1 LTILLA
7 LIVLPLA
14 TFACEVFSID
24 MRVQPRTNPN
34 SLNHTFDV
42 QIKVLLDDS
51 CDFASQTHR
60 FYVWTQYG
68 EHYTEVATI
77 TKSRAISSSEFGCI
91 NASQLSDTTLR
102 EFTLTGTFTLNDSKC
117 VILTYFE
124 YGQQTF
130 HNIKNYDS
138 LSVPVTGWVMLN
150 GTIPD
155 TLCYPTTNT
164 LNIPDSTK
172 KIINA

>member
-1 LTILLA
+1 
-7 LIVLPLA
+7 
-14 TFACEVFSID
+14 
-24 MRVQPRTNPN
+24 
-34 SLNHTFDV
+34 
-42 QIKVLLDDS
+42 
-51 CDFASQTHR
+51 
-60 FYVWTQYG
+60 
-68 EHYTEVATI
+68 
-77 TKSRAISSSEFGCI
+77 RAISSSEFGCI

-155 TLCYPTTNT
+155 TLGYPTTNT
-164 LNIPDSTK
+164 PHIPDSTI
-172 KIINA
+172 KIVTACLGKPKTISPMISDINEGKDSLFIELANINWVDTSSDTFPTLQYRNFLGYHSKSYPIPANQYSVSN